1 MEYMH
6 WDSIISITIATIGVS
21 ISILAFIEAKR
32 ANKAVLQQ
40 NREKELADID
50 KEIVEINAQIAKLKA
65 DGEEKNS
72 HIYGF
77 LPNPY
82 QGTID
87 NLNKR
92 KDFLLNRKQQIRK
105 QLK

>member
-1 MEYMH
+1 MN
-6 WDSIISITIATIGVS
+6 WDSIISITIAAIGVG
-21 ISILAFIEAKR
+21 ISILAFIEAKK
-32 ANKAVLQQ
+32 ANKIVLQQ
-40 NREKELADID
+40 NREKELADIE
-50 KEIVEINAQIAKLKA
+50 KEIVEINAQIARLEVE
-65 DGEEKNS
+65 GEEKNS
-72 HIYGF
+72 HIYGIF
-77 LPNPY
+77 PNPY

>member
-1 MEYMH
+1 MD
-6 WDSIISITIATIGVS
+6 WDSIISIIIAAIGVG
-21 ISILAFIEAKR
+21 ISIWAFIEAKK

-50 KEIVEINAQIAKLKA
+50 KEIVEINAKIERLKVE
-65 DGEEKNS
+65 GEEKNS

-87 NLNKR
+87 TLKQR
-92 KDFLLNRKQQIRK
+92 KDSLLNRKQQIRK

>member
-1 MEYMH
+1 MDLEP
-6 WDSIISITIATIGVS
+6 IISISIAAIGVG
-21 ISILAFIEAKR
+21 ISILAFIEAKK
-32 ANKAVLQQ
+32 ANRIVLQQ

-50 KEIVEINAQIAKLKA
+50 KEIVEINAKIERLKVE
-65 DGEEKNS
+65 GEEKNS

-77 LPNPY
+77 FPNPY

-87 NLNKR
+87 TLKQR
-92 KDFLLNRKQQIRK
+92 KDSLLNRKQQIKK

>member
-1 MEYMH
+1 MN
-6 WDSIISITIATIGVS
+6 WDSIISITIAAIGVG

-50 KEIVEINAQIAKLKA
+50 KEIVEINAKIERLKVE
-65 DGEEKNS
+65 GEEKNS
-72 HIYGF
+72 RIYGIF
-77 LPNPY
+77 PNPY

-87 NLNKR
+87 TLKQR
-92 KDFLLNRKQQIRK
+92 KDSLLNRKQQIRK

>member
-1 MEYMH
+1 MNWE
-6 WDSIISITIATIGVS
+6 SIISITIAAIGVG
-21 ISILAFIEAKR
+21 ISILAFIEAKK

-50 KEIVEINAQIAKLKA
+50 KEIVEINAQVARLEVE
-65 DGEEKNS
+65 GEEKNS
-72 HIYGF
+72 HIFGI

-92 KDFLLNRKQQIRK
+92 KDFLLNRKQQIKK

>member
-1 MEYMH
+1 MNWE
-6 WDSIISITIATIGVS
+6 SIISITIAAIGVG
-21 ISILAFIEAKR
+21 ISILAFIEAKK

-50 KEIVEINAQIAKLKA
+50 KEIVEINAQVARLEVE
-65 DGEEKNS
+65 GEEKNS
-72 HIYGF
+72 HVFGI

-92 KDFLLNRKQQIRK
+92 KDFLLNRKQQIKK

>member
-1 MEYMH
+1 MN
-6 WDSIISITIATIGVS
+6 WDSIISISIAAIGVG
-21 ISILAFIEAKR
+21 ISIWAFIEAKK

-50 KEIVEINAQIAKLKA
+50 KEIVEINAKIERLKVE
-65 DGEEKNS
+65 GEEKNS

-87 NLNKR
+87 TLKQR
-92 KDFLLNRKQQIRK
+92 KDSLLNRKQQIRK

>member
-1 MEYMH
+1 MDLE
-6 WDSIISITIATIGVS
+6 SIISISIAAIGVG
-21 ISILAFIEAKR
+21 ISILAFIEAKK
-32 ANKAVLQQ
+32 ANKIVLQQ

-50 KEIVEINAQIAKLKA
+50 KEIVEINAKIERLKVE
-65 DGEEKNS
+65 GEEKNS

-77 LPNPY
+77 FPNPY

-87 NLNKR
+87 TLKQR
-92 KDFLLNRKQQIRK
+92 KDSLLNRKQQIKK

>member
-1 MEYMH
+1 MDVE
-6 WDSIISITIATIGVS
+6 SIISVSIAAIGVG
-21 ISILAFIEAKR
+21 ISIWAFIEAKR

-72 HIYGF
+72 HIYGIF
-77 LPNPY
+77 PNPY

-87 NLNKR
+87 TLKQR
-92 KDFLLNRKQQIRK
+92 KDSLLNRKQQIKK

>member
-1 MEYMH
+1 MNWE
-6 WDSIISITIATIGVS
+6 SIISITIAAIGVG
-21 ISILAFIEAKR
+21 ISILAFIEAKK
-32 ANKAVLQQ
+32 ANKIVLQQ
-40 NREKELADID
+40 NREKDLADID
-50 KEIVEINAQIAKLKA
+50 KEIVEINAQVARLEVE
-65 DGEEKNS
+65 GEEKNS
-72 HIYGF
+72 HIFGI

-92 KDFLLNRKQQIRK
+92 KDFLLNRKQQIKK

>member
-1 MEYMH
+1 MDVE
-6 WDSIISITIATIGVS
+6 SIISISIAAIGVG
-21 ISILAFIEAKR
+21 ISIWAFIEAKK
-32 ANKAVLQQ
+32 ANKIVLQQ

-50 KEIVEINAQIAKLKA
+50 KEIVEINAKIERLKVE
-65 DGEEKNS
+65 GEEKNS
-72 HIYGF
+72 HIFGI

-87 NLNKR
+87 NLKQR
-92 KDFLLNRKQQIRK
+92 KDSLLNRKQQIRK

>member
-1 MEYMH
+1 MDLE
-6 WDSIISITIATIGVS
+6 SIISISIAAIGVG

-50 KEIVEINAQIAKLKA
+50 KEIVEITAQVARLEVE
-65 DGEEKNS
+65 GEEKNS
-72 HIYGF
+72 HIFGI

>member
-6 WDSIISITIATIGVS
+6 WDSIISITIAAIGVG

-50 KEIVEINAQIAKLKA
+50 KEIVEINAQVARLEVE
-65 DGEEKNS
+65 GEEKNS
-72 HIYGF
+72 HIFGI

-92 KDFLLNRKQQIRK
+92 KDFLLDRKQQIKK

>member
-1 MEYMH
+1 MN
-6 WDSIISITIATIGVS
+6 WDSIISIIIAAIGVG
-21 ISILAFIEAKR
+21 ISILAFIEAKK
-32 ANKAVLQQ
+32 ANKIVLQQ

-50 KEIVEINAQIAKLKA
+50 KEIVEINAKIERLKVE
-65 DGEEKNS
+65 GEEKNS

-77 LPNPY
+77 FPNPY

-87 NLNKR
+87 TLKQR
-92 KDFLLNRKQQIRK
+92 KDSLLNRKQQIRK

>member
-1 MEYMH
+1 MN
-6 WDSIISITIATIGVS
+6 WDSIISISIAAIGVG

-50 KEIVEINAQIAKLKA
+50 KEIVEINAQVARLEVE
-65 DGEEKNS
+65 GEEKNS

-77 LPNPY
+77 FPNPY

-87 NLNKR
+87 TLKQR
-92 KDFLLNRKQQIRK
+92 KDSLLNRKQQIRK

>member
-1 MEYMH
+1 MTL
-6 WDSIISITIATIGVS
+6 DSIISITIAAIGVG

-50 KEIVEINAQIAKLKA
+50 KEIVEINAQVARLEVE
-65 DGEEKNS
+65 GEEKNS

-87 NLNKR
+87 TLKQR
-92 KDFLLNRKQQIRK
+92 KDSLLNRKQQIRK

>member
-1 MEYMH
+1 MN
-6 WDSIISITIATIGVS
+6 WDSIISIIIAAIGVG
-21 ISILAFIEAKR
+21 ISIWAFIEAKK

-50 KEIVEINAQIAKLKA
+50 KEIVEINAQIARLEVE
-65 DGEEKNS
+65 GEEKNS
-72 HIYGF
+72 HIYGIF
-77 LPNPY
+77 PNPY

>member
-1 MEYMH
+1 MNWE
-6 WDSIISITIATIGVS
+6 SIISITIAAIGVG

-50 KEIVEINAQIAKLKA
+50 KEIVEINAQVARLEVE
-65 DGEEKNS
+65 GEEKNS
-72 HIYGF
+72 HIFGI

-92 KDFLLNRKQQIRK
+92 KDFLLNRKQQIKK

>member
-1 MEYMH
+1 MN
-6 WDSIISITIATIGVS
+6 WDSIISITIAAIGVG

-50 KEIVEINAQIAKLKA
+50 KEIVEINAQIARLEVE
-65 DGEEKNS
+65 GEEKNS
-72 HIYGF
+72 HIYGIF
-77 LPNPY
+77 PNPY

-87 NLNKR
+87 NLKQQ
-92 KDFLLNRKQQIRK
+92 KDSLLNRKQQIRK

>member
-1 MEYMH
+1 MTL
-6 WDSIISITIATIGVS
+6 DSIISITIAAIGVG
-21 ISILAFIEAKR
+21 ISIWAFIEAKR

-50 KEIVEINAQIAKLKA
+50 KEIVEINAQVARLEVE
-65 DGEEKNS
+65 GEEKNS
-72 HIYGF
+72 HIFGI

-87 NLNKR
+87 TLKQR
-92 KDFLLNRKQQIRK
+92 KDSLLNRKQQIRK

>member
-1 MEYMH
+1 MDLE
-6 WDSIISITIATIGVS
+6 SIISISIAAIGVG
-21 ISILAFIEAKR
+21 ISILAFIEAKK

-40 NREKELADID
+40 NREKELTDID
-50 KEIVEINAQIAKLKA
+50 KEIVEINAKIERLKVE
-65 DGEEKNS
+65 GEEKNS

-77 LPNPY
+77 FPNPY

-87 NLNKR
+87 TLKQR
-92 KDFLLNRKQQIRK
+92 KDSLLNRKQQIKK

>member
-1 MEYMH
+1 MNWE
-6 WDSIISITIATIGVS
+6 SIISITIAAIGVG

-50 KEIVEINAQIAKLKA
+50 KEIVEINAQVARLEVE
-65 DGEEKNS
+65 GEEKNS
-72 HIYGF
+72 HVFGI

-92 KDFLLNRKQQIRK
+92 KDFLLNRKQQIKK

>member
-1 MEYMH
+1 MDLE
-6 WDSIISITIATIGVS
+6 SIISITIAAIGVG
-21 ISILAFIEAKR
+21 ISIWAFIEAKK

-50 KEIVEINAQIAKLKA
+50 KEIVEINAKIERLKVE
-65 DGEEKNS
+65 GEEKNS

-87 NLNKR
+87 NLKQR
-92 KDFLLNRKQQIRK
+92 KDSLLNRKQQIRK

>member
-1 MEYMH
+1 MDVE
-6 WDSIISITIATIGVS
+6 SIISISIAAIGVG
-21 ISILAFIEAKR
+21 ISIWAFIEAKK
-32 ANKAVLQQ
+32 ANKIVLQQ

-50 KEIVEINAQIAKLKA
+50 KEIVEINAKIERLKVE
-65 DGEEKNS
+65 GEEKNS

-77 LPNPY
+77 FPNPY

>member
-1 MEYMH
+1 MDVE
-6 WDSIISITIATIGVS
+6 SIISISIAAIGVG

-50 KEIVEINAQIAKLKA
+50 KEIVEINAKIERLKVE
-65 DGEEKNS
+65 GEEKNS

-87 NLNKR
+87 TLKQR
-92 KDFLLNRKQQIRK
+92 KDSLLNRKQQIRK

>member
-1 MEYMH
+1 MDVE
-6 WDSIISITIATIGVS
+6 SIISISIAAIGVG
-21 ISILAFIEAKR
+21 ISIWAFIEAKK

-50 KEIVEINAQIAKLKA
+50 KEIVEINAQIARLEVE
-65 DGEEKNS
+65 GEEKNS
-72 HIYGF
+72 HIYGIF
-77 LPNPY
+77 PNPY

>member
-1 MEYMH
+1 MNWE
-6 WDSIISITIATIGVS
+6 SIISITIAAIGVG
-21 ISILAFIEAKR
+21 ISILAFIEAKK
-32 ANKAVLQQ
+32 ANKIVLQQ
-40 NREKELADID
+40 NTEKELADID
-50 KEIVEINAQIAKLKA
+50 KEIVEINAQVARLEVE
-65 DGEEKNS
+65 GEEKNS
-72 HIYGF
+72 HIFGI

-92 KDFLLNRKQQIRK
+92 KDFLLDRKQQIKK

>member
-1 MEYMH
+1 MNWE
-6 WDSIISITIATIGVS
+6 SIISITIAAIGVG

-50 KEIVEINAQIAKLKA
+50 KEIVKINAQIARLEVE
-65 DGEEKNS
+65 GEEKNS
-72 HIYGF
+72 HIYGIF
-77 LPNPY
+77 PNPY

-87 NLNKR
+87 NLKQR
-92 KDFLLNRKQQIRK
+92 KDSLLNRKQQIRK

>member
-1 MEYMH
+1 MNWE
-6 WDSIISITIATIGVS
+6 SIISITIAAIGVG
-21 ISILAFIEAKR
+21 ISILAFIEAKK

-40 NREKELADID
+40 NREKELADIE
-50 KEIVEINAQIAKLKA
+50 KEIVEINAQIARLEVE
-65 DGEEKNS
+65 GEEKNS
-72 HIYGF
+72 HIFGI

-92 KDFLLNRKQQIRK
+92 KDFLLDRKQQIKK